1 MIAFN
6 LSKWA
11 GYDNILYHV
20 THDDDGDVNPDYVA
34 MEMLGLSH
42 LILPILII
50 IFKR

>member
-11 GYDNILYHV
+11 GYDSLLDNV
-20 THDDDGDVNPDYVA
+20 SHDDDGDVDHVYVA

-42 LILPILII
+42 LILPLLII